1 VRVSARVRANRANA
15 KKSTGPRTKLG
26 KSASSRNATK
36 HGLSV
41 APSLLARPAVE
52 VGSVARRIAGQGAS
66 AHRLSAATE
75 IAEAEF
81 DLMRARRVR
90 IDLMSDPKAREKWVS
105 RAELAY
111 VNREMRKMTKRVDAN
126 EKSGKFTPLQITNQ
140 ADDVAY
146 FVETALTPEPQTLE
160 RGLGLIASA
169 LSSIARYERR
179 ALTRRRRAIEEFD
192 AIVAEEERAAQ
203 LNVAEELKRPP
214 RR

>member
-41 APSLLARPAVE
+41 APSLLVRLASEVE
-52 VGSVARRIAGQGAS
+52 SVARRIAGQGAS
-66 AHRLSAATE
+66 TQRLCAATE

-81 DLMRARRVR
+81 DLMRVRSGR

-111 VNREMRKMTKRVDAN
+111 VNREMCKMTKRVDAN
-126 EKSGKFTPLQITNQ
+126 ERSGKFTPDQIANQ
-140 ADDVAY
+140 SDDVAY
-146 FVETALTPEPQTLE
+146 FVECALTPEPQTLE
-160 RGLGLIASA
+160 RGLGVIASA
-169 LSSIARYERR
+169 LSRICRYERR

-203 LNVAEELKRPP
+203 LTAAEELKRPP
-214 RR
+214 CR

>member
-1 VRVSARVRANRANA
+1 MSARVRANRANA

-41 APSLLARPAVE
+41 APSLLVRPASEVE
-52 VGSVARRIAGQGAS
+52 SVARRIAGEGAS
-66 AHRLSAATE
+66 TQRLCAATE

-81 DLMRARRVR
+81 DLMHARRVR
-90 IDLMSDPKAREKWVS
+90 IDLLSDPKAREKWVS
-105 RAELAY
+105 RAELTC
-111 VNREMRKMTKRVDAN
+111 VNREVRKMTKIVDAN
-126 EKSGKFTPLQITNQ
+126 ERSGKFTPVQITNQ

-146 FVETALTPEPQTLE
+146 FFECALTPEPQTLE
-160 RGLGLIASA
+160 RGLGVIASA
-169 LSSIARYERR
+169 LSRIGRYERR

-192 AIVAEEERAAQ
+192 AIVAEEERANQ
-203 LNVAEELKRPP
+203 LTAAGEQTMLP